1 LHSETDLVAILYDRT
16 TKYIATVTGTMPVPE
31 IKSRGSESIQV
42 YNNGCDIIVPE
53 LACQIKSAA

>member
-1 LHSETDLVAILYDRT
+1 MAILHVRT
-16 TKYIATVTGTMPVPE
+16 TKYIVPATGTMPMPE

-53 LACQIKSAA
+53 LACQIKSVA